1 MIKKVRSHKLYEQVE
16 EQIRNMVLSGIYKKG
31 DLLPSEK
38 DLMEMTG
45 VSRITVREAI
55 RGLAEVGMI
64 ETRKGK
70 GSIVLVDGDELM
82 ADIGDVQKNIDYR
95 RNFELSTQTRLLIEP
110 EIARQAALIATDDE
124 IAYLETCLMRGEKR
138 QKTPV
143 AVESHLE
150 EFHRGI
156 LGILKNPALLDFF
169 DSLTRLE
176 ANEGVT
182 VLIPPGRQ
190 LSVSQ
195 ELNAQHDKILEAI
208 KERNGEFAYFY
219 MKEHM
224 TYLKTIYQKYFDD
237 FYQEKSG
244 ES

>member
-1 MIKKVRSHKLYEQVE
+1 MIKKVRSQKLYEQVE
-16 EQIRNMVLSGIYKKG
+16 EQIRALVLGGAYKKG

-38 DLMEMTG
+38 ELMEMTG

-55 RGLAEVGMI
+55 RVLAETGMI

-70 GSIVLVDGDELM
+70 GSIVLVDGRDL
-82 ADIGDVQKNIDYR
+82 AGDLGLAQKHNDYR

-110 EIARQAALIATDDE
+110 EIARQATIMATNEE
-124 IAYLETCLMRGEKR
+124 ITYLEECLIFDAKR
-138 QKTPV
+138 QPAPA

-169 DSLTRLE
+169 DSLTKLE

-182 VLIPPGRQ
+182 VLIPPGRRQ
-190 LSVSQ
+190 SVSQ
-195 ELNAQHDKILEAI
+195 ELNAQHDKILEAM
-208 KERNGEFAYFY
+208 KARNSEFAYFY

-224 TYLKTIYQKYFDD
+224 MYLKNVYQKYFDD
-237 FYQEKSG
+237 FFKE
-244 ES
+244 